1 MDLNDIRSL
10 ITVASFATFIGVVWW
25 AYSARRKS
33 AFDRAARSVLE
44 EPDDARGQV
53 RGEGE

>member
-1 MDLNDIRSL
+1 MDLNDIRAL
-10 ITVASFATFIGVVWW
+10 LTAASFATFVGVVWW

-33 AFDRAARSVLE
+33 AFEAAARSVLE

>member
-1 MDLNDIRSL
+1 MDLDDIQSL
-10 ITVASFATFIGVVWW
+10 VTVASFATFIGVVWW

-33 AFDRAARSVLE
+33 AFDRAARSVVE
-44 EPDDARGQV
+44 ELDDAHGQV

>member
-1 MDLNDIRSL
+1 MDLDDIRSL
-10 ITVASFATFIGVVWW
+10 VTVASFATFIGVVWW
-25 AYSARRKS
+25 AYSARRKN
-33 AFDRAARSVLE
+33 AFDKAARSVLE